1 MNKGEYI
8 PGLDGVRA
16 LAVAAVMVFHAEMAG
31 LAPGGF
37 LGVDVFFVLSGFL
50 ITSLLLRERL
60 ATGGL
65 RLGAFYAGRL
75 RRLLPAMLAML
86 VVSTLAALWWAPDAL
101 RRQQQDLPAALL
113 YVSNW
118 WQIHSEQS
126 YFEMFGR
133 PPLLQHLWSL
143 AIEEQFYLA
152 WPLLL
157 LAAAR
162 LGGRQGVL
170 VVAAVLAGCS
180 AGWMALLAM
189 WQGVPEQV
197 DPNRLYLGTDTH
209 AMGLLMG
216 AVLACVW
223 NPWAARVRP
232 SAVVETATCPQATV
246 CLPEPAPPQAS
257 RKAGRRKKK
266 FRSAVQETAST
277 QHLAVATPA
286 NKPGADAVIHSAITP
301 PHPWLHECLGWAG
314 LAVVLAAVAWASEA
328 DAGLYRWG
336 FAAVSLATCLLIVGA
351 TAPRTLLGRLLG
363 LPVLRFIGQR
373 SYGLY
378 LWHWPVFVL
387 LRPGHEMPDDPWLA
401 LPVRLGLTLLLT
413 EMSYRWVEQPVRAY
427 PVRPWQR
434 RGWAGL
440 AVACALC
447 CAVVVQLY
455 QAHLPAQP
463 QVAAGAT
470 QPPATPGLAELGEQ
484 PTLLPHMLLSPEIPQ
499 ALPPSLPREQ
509 LVLTAVGDSV
519 LLGTQG
525 YLTRNLSPIVV
536 EAKEGRQGSD
546 GFSLLRELRTQ
557 DRLADVVFMHLG
569 TNGYLYESGL
579 HDILQELSDRRLVVV
594 MNVHAPRRWIDGN
607 NRMLRRVIP
616 RYPNARLV
624 DWNALATAHPEYLG
638 SDGVHLTGRGMHAYV
653 NLVREA
659 LNPAERAS
667 VTAAAAGS
675 AGGGALRMSPSVS
688 VATKP
693 AATAMP
699 ADPVVSAPPEAEP
712 TAARPAPAAPTVPA
726 TPTVPADHGPAG
738 EAANA
743 PGHPQPERPAPSY

>member
-162 LGGRQGVL
+162 LGGRRGVL

-180 AGWMALLAM
+180 AGWMAMLAM
-189 WQGVPEQV
+189 WQGVPEQA

-216 AVLACVW
+216 AALACVW
-223 NPWAARVRP
+223 NPWAQAHPTQAQAAEPPLTVPPP
-232 SAVVETATCPQATV
+232 STTG
-246 CLPEPAPPQAS
+246 S
-257 RKAGRRKKK
+257 RKKK
-266 FRSAVQETAST
+266 SRQAGHTAARARGHAVN
-277 QHLAVATPA
+277 TPA
-286 NKPGADAVIHSAITP
+286 VGATTRLRAATP

-314 LAVVLAAVAWASEA
+314 LAVVLAAVGWASEA

-387 LRPGHEMPDDPWLA
+387 LRPGHELPDDPWLA

-455 QAHLPAQP
+455 LAPLPAQP

-484 PTLLPHMLLSPEIPQ
+484 PAPTQDTLPTPENPQ
-499 ALPPSLPREQ
+499 ALPPLLPREE

-536 EAKEGRQGSD
+536 EAKEGRQGGD
-546 GFSLLRELRTQ
+546 GFNLLRELRTQ

-624 DWNALATAHPEYLG
+624 DWHALATAHPEYLG

-743 PGHPQPERPAPSY
+743 PGHPPPERPAPSN

>member
-1 MNKGEYI
+1 MSAAEVNTCATRRACDRLNTS
-8 PGLDGVRA
+8 PGA
-16 LAVAAVMVFHAEMAG
+16 
-31 LAPGGF
+31 
-37 LGVDVFFVLSGFL
+37 S
-50 ITSLLLRERL
+50 
-60 ATGGL
+60 
-65 RLGAFYAGRL
+65 
-75 RRLLPAMLAML
+75 PA
-86 VVSTLAALWWAPDAL
+86 
-101 RRQQQDLPAALL
+101 
-113 YVSNW
+113 
-118 WQIHSEQS
+118 
-126 YFEMFGR
+126 
-133 PPLLQHLWSL
+133 
-143 AIEEQFYLA
+143 
-152 WPLLL
+152 
-157 LAAAR
+157 
-162 LGGRQGVL
+162 
-170 VVAAVLAGCS
+170 
-180 AGWMALLAM
+180 
-189 WQGVPEQV
+189 
-197 DPNRLYLGTDTH
+197 
-209 AMGLLMG
+209 
-216 AVLACVW
+216 
-223 NPWAARVRP
+223 
-232 SAVVETATCPQATV
+232 
-246 CLPEPAPPQAS
+246 
-257 RKAGRRKKK
+257 
-266 FRSAVQETAST
+266 AST

-286 NKPGADAVIHSAITP
+286 DKPGADVVIHPAITP

-363 LPVLRFIGQR
+363 LPVLRYIGQR

-387 LRPGHEMPDDPWLA
+387 LRPGHELPDDPWLA

-447 CAVVVQLY
+447 CALVVQLY
-455 QAHLPAQP
+455 LAHLPAQP

-594 MNVHAPRRWIDGN
+594 MNVHAPLFPGQPVIDVQLCGDVTIKGN
-607 NRMLRRVIP
+607 DFSKWKPDAEISIHDCVKVENDSGLPVIDK
-616 RYPNARLV
+616 PN
-624 DWNALATAHPEYLG
+624 PY
-638 SDGVHLTGRGMHAYV
+638 
-653 NLVREA
+653 RER
-659 LNPAERAS
+659 NW
-667 VTAAAAGS
+667 
-675 AGGGALRMSPSVS
+675 
-688 VATKP
+688 
-693 AATAMP
+693 
-699 ADPVVSAPPEAEP
+699 
-712 TAARPAPAAPTVPA
+712 
-726 TPTVPADHGPAG
+726 
-738 EAANA
+738 
-743 PGHPQPERPAPSY
+743 